1 MFFVLISFDF
11 VFLVSQISKCEQVI
25 VRYVGGFIDF
35 GGVMCEN
42 GNRDDGFVLGF
53 VCVDE

>member
-1 MFFVLISFDF
+1 M
-11 VFLVSQISKCEQVI
+11 I